1 MVVDERGVPL
11 SLDVTGANVHDVKNI
26 AFMVYGTV
34 IKRPETPQNLCL
46 DNGYRGE
53 KARSIIEDADYIP
66 HVQGRGAE
74 RANKVNNPD
83 YKPRRWVVEA
93 AFSWFNRFRKLALKN
108 RHVPIEP
115 CFIWQPLLLHFEKS
129 VLFTNKP

>member
-34 IKRPETPQNLCL
+34 IKRPEMTQNLCL

-53 KARSIIEDADYIP
+53 KARKIIEDADYVP

-74 RANKVNNPD
+74 RANKANNPD

-93 AFSWFNRFRKLALKN
+93 AFSWFNRFRKLLVRFEKQACTY
-108 RHVPIEP
+108 RA
-115 CFIWQPLLLHFEKS
+115 LLHLAAAIIAFRKTG
-129 VLFTNKP
+129 VIYK

>member
-34 IKRPETPQNLCL
+34 IKRPETEQNLCL

-53 KARSIIEDADYIP
+53 KARRIIEDADYVP
-66 HVQGRGAE
+66 HVQGRSAE
-74 RANKVNNPD
+74 RADKANNPD

-93 AFSWFNRFRKLALKN
+93 AFSWLNRFRKLLVRFEKQACTH
-108 RHVPIEP
+108 RA
-115 CFIWQPLLLHFEKS
+115 LLHLAAAIIAFRKTGIIYE
-129 VLFTNKP
+129 